1 MKAGSLQE
9 VQEISCLCVEINFAK
24 NKSKKYLQFFKRTF
38 LRVVYFRTVNKKKTL
53 LIMIFFCNITENFDQ
68 SPIIKNQSNL
78 E

>member
-38 LRVVYFRTVNKKKTL
+38 LRVVCFRTLNKKTSKYD
-53 LIMIFFCNITENFDQ
+53 IFFVILL
-68 SPIIKNQSNL
+68 KL
-78 E
+78 